1 MSLIKPKIFVEV
13 KTWKKCDEILTEPKI
28 ITLEEDIEK
37 VIDTTL
43 EKTYENITKFWSGK
57 FTSTIYPKMVLICVE
72 TEEFF
77 IYFF

>member
-1 MSLIKPKIFVEV
+1 MSLVKPKIFVEV
-13 KTWKKCDEILTEPKI
+13 KTWKKCDETLAEPKI
-28 ITLEEDIEK
+28 ITHNMNIEK

-43 EKTYENITKFWSGK
+43 EKTYENIIKIWPGK
-57 FTSTIYPKMVLICVE
+57 FTSTVYAKMVLICVE